1 MTSFDELPLGDET
14 VAALAAEGIE
24 TPTPFQALAIP
35 VLARGN
41 DLLGR
46 AGPGSGTLVAYGAP
60 LLDRVKAGG
69 GAPECVVLC
78 GGARQAAELARSFA
92 RLCEGSGH
100 RAAALADNWHVP
112 EQADFLFVPPDRFKA
127 LYDGSLAVD
136 DLKAVILHDG
146 DGVAGA
152 VPKDRLEFFL
162 SSLPKDCQRVFC
174 GLPFGPDL
182 QALAGQ
188 YARKAVTVPA
198 ELVGGSAVAAREQG
212 AKRGTAARSL
222 DYLVVAGARE
232 EAVLG
237 LAANAVGDPARRLLV
252 FANSADQAADLGD
265 FLAIHGYACG
275 APGDETAPIWLC
287 PGEDDEGAQAR
298 DAVADPRTV
307 ATLSAAVPAGPD
319 AMKARHAEGGPA
331 WALAEV
337 RELGHLKETAAR
349 AGFEL
354 RRVRPDRPAR
364 VSSRLDALADRL
376 DQVARAPEA
385 APYYLLVESL
395 LDRLSPA
402 EAAAAALC
410 LLDRESD
417 AKGGSGA
424 PAGRG
429 AAAAAARRPESWL
442 RLFVSAGERDGIGP
456 GDVLGAVASE
466 SGVEGKRV
474 GRIDVR
480 ESHSLVEVRESD
492 AKTVIAA
499 LNGTTLGGRSVRV
512 DYDRGKN
519 ERRGGPA
526 RSGAGR
532 GGGPP
537 GAGRARGGRPP
548 VGRGRASNGKGRPA
562 GARGRSPGD
571 KGRPAA
577 GKGRTGGAKRSDR
590 GPDWRP
596 GQPKPEG
603 RGGAA
608 RPAKPKR

>member
-24 TPTPFQALAIP
+24 TPTPFQAVAIP

-60 LLDRVKAGG
+60 LLDRVQAGR

-100 RAAALADNWHVP
+100 RAAALADNWNLP
-112 EQADFLFVPPDRFKA
+112 ERADFLFVPPDRFRA
-127 LYDGSLAVD
+127 LYDGTVD
-136 DLKAVILHDG
+136 VDALKSVIVHDG
-146 DGVAGA
+146 DGVVAA

-174 GLPFGPDL
+174 GLPFGSAL
-182 QALAGQ
+182 EALAAQ

-198 ELVGGSAVAAREQG
+198 EAAAAAGGIGGQD
-212 AKRGTAARSL
+212 AKRSGTAPSL
-222 DYLVVAGARE
+222 DFLVVEGGRA

-237 LAANAVGDPARRLLV
+237 LAATLVDGPVRHLLV

-265 FLAIHGYACG
+265 FLALHGYACG
-275 APGDETAPIWLC
+275 APGDETTPVWLC
-287 PGEDDEGAQAR
+287 PGEDGDGARAR
-298 DAVADPRTV
+298 DAADNPRAV
-307 ATLSAAVPAGPD
+307 ATLSAAVPAGPE
-319 AMKARHAEGGPA
+319 AMKARHAAGGPA

-337 RELGHLKETAAR
+337 RELGHLKDTAAR
-349 AGFEL
+349 AGFRL
-354 RRVRPDRPAR
+354 RRVRPARPPR

-376 DQVARAPEA
+376 DQASRSPEA

-402 EAAAAALC
+402 EAAAAALF
-410 LLDRESD
+410 LLDRES
-417 AKGGSGA
+417 AGKGA
-424 PAGRG
+424 PAPSGRG
-429 AAAAAARRPESWL
+429 AAAAAARPPASWL

-456 GDVLGAVASE
+456 GDILGAVTSE
-466 SGVEGKRV
+466 SGVQGNRV

-480 ESHSLVEVRESD
+480 ESHSLVEVREGD
-492 AKTVIAA
+492 AKAVIAA
-499 LNGTTLGGRSVRV
+499 INGTTLGGRSVRV
-512 DYDRGKN
+512 DYDRGKD
-519 ERRGGPA
+519 ERRGGPRRTGGPA
-526 RSGAGR
+526 RSG
-532 GGGPP
+532 P
-537 GAGRARGGRPP
+537 
-548 VGRGRASNGKGRPA
+548 
-562 GARGRSPGD
+562 
-571 KGRPAA
+571 A
-577 GKGRTGGAKRSDR
+577 GKGRAGGGGKSRPGAGKGRKPPSR
-590 GPDWRP
+590 GPNWRP
-596 GQPKPEG
+596 GQPKPSG
-603 RGGAA
+603 PGGTK